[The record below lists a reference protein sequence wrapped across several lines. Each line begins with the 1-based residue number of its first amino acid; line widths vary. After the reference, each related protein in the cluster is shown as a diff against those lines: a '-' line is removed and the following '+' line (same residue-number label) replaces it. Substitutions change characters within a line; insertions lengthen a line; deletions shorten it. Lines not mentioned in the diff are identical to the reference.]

1 MEQIEEIL
9 SFWFGELTPDGLPV
23 ADRSQ
28 LWFGFDP
35 QTDKLIRERFEAR
48 LEQAC
53 QGKLAPW
60 EQHARG
66 RLALILLFDQFSRN
80 IYRST
85 PRAFAQD
92 EIALSLSLAGIDRA
106 HDQELSAIE
115 CVFFYM
121 PLQHCESLAMQDRC
135 VAQCQRLLEGL
146 TPAAAAR
153 LRGFVDHAMQHR
165 DIIRRFGRF
174 PHRNGIL
181 GRDSTAEEREY
192 LRARAGT
199 FGQG

>member
-9 SFWFGELTPDGLPV
+9 SFWFGPLTPDGLPV

-28 LWFGFDP
+28 LWFGFDR
-35 QTDKLIRERFEAR
+35 QTDKLIRERFEVRLQQAR
-48 LEQAC
+48 
-53 QGKLAPW
+53 QGKLASW
-60 EQHARG
+60 EQRARG
-66 RLALILLFDQFSRN
+66 RLALIVLLDQFSRT
-80 IYRST
+80 IYRAT

-92 EIALSLSLAGIDRA
+92 EMALSLCLAGIDRA

-115 CVFFYM
+115 RVFFYM

-135 VAQCQRLLEGL
+135 VEQCQQLLQAL
-146 TPAAAAR
+146 APAAAR
-153 LRGFVDHAMQHR
+153 LRGFVDHALQHR

-192 LRARAGT
+192 LRTRTGT

>member
-9 SFWFGELTPDGLPV
+9 SFWFGPLSPDGLPV

-28 LWFGFDP
+28 LWFGFDR
-35 QTDKLIRERFEAR
+35 QTDQLIRERFGSC

-53 QGKLAPW
+53 QGKLTSW
-60 EQHARG
+60 EQQARG
-66 RLALILLFDQFSRN
+66 RLALILLLDQFSRN
-80 IYRST
+80 VYRST

-92 EIALSLSLAGIDRA
+92 EMALSLSLTGTDRA

-115 CVFFYM
+115 RVFFYM
-121 PLQHCESLAMQDRC
+121 PLQHCESLVMQDRC
-135 VAQCQRLLEGL
+135 VEQCRQLLHGL
-146 TPAAAAR
+146 APAAAVR
-153 LRGFVDHAMQHR
+153 LRGFLDHAQQHR

-174 PHRNGIL
+174 PHRNHIL
-181 GRDSTAEEREY
+181 GRNATAEEREY
-192 LRARAGT
+192 LRTRTAT

>member
-9 SFWFGELTPDGLPV
+9 SFWFGPLTSDGLPI

-35 QTDKLIRERFEAR
+35 ETDKLIHERFGAR

-53 QGKLAPW
+53 QGKLASW
-60 EQHARG
+60 EQYARG
-66 RLALILLFDQFSRN
+66 RLALILLLDQFSRN
-80 IYRST
+80 IYRAT

-92 EIALSLSLAGIDRA
+92 EKALSLCLAGIDTA

-115 CVFFYM
+115 RVFFYM
-121 PLQHCESLAMQDRC
+121 PLQHCESLTMQDRC
-135 VAQCQRLLEGL
+135 VEQCRRLLDG
-146 TPAAAAR
+146 PAPGTAAK
-153 LRGFVDHAMQHR
+153 LRDFLDYAMQHR

-174 PHRNGIL
+174 PHRNRIL
-181 GRDSTAEEREY
+181 GRDSTTEEREY
-192 LRARAGT
+192 LRTRTGT